1 MTPQAEQPKLPRE
14 PERTRLAAEPE
25 KTRTAGEPERTR
37 LAAEPEQTRMAG
49 EPEQTRT
56 AVELGE
62 NTQLVSRSELSHLKL
77 NRAQRLKE
85 HLLRIREAQWRPVK
99 PLPPGVSPRMVPGCT
114 LQGVIG
120 VGGMGT
126 VYLARQNALNR
137 QVAVKV
143 LTPKL
148 ANNPGFIAK
157 LRKEAQIMA
166 MLSHPNLVGC
176 HDIIVS
182 QKGAYVIMEYI
193 PGHLNGRTLVRLLGP
208 MPQQYVTSVLHAAAK
223 GLSYAYEKGY
233 THRDV
238 KPDNLLFGFSENRP
252 PDSYEE
258 LFESPEFRIT
268 LCDFGIAAPPGE
280 LFLDE
285 VDDPD
290 DLEGTTAL
298 DFDEKPIVGSPLY
311 MAPEQALF
319 PENVDCRS
327 DIYSL
332 ASTAYYLLTGAPPFP
347 GKSLEEVIDLKSQI
361 DLPKPVPPPPAPPVP
376 QELSRVIQK
385 MGMLQQEERYQDYPH
400 LLDDLARLEAP
411 YLANFSLGFLTRRYR
426 KFLNRLFLGTLAVG
440 MLVFL
445 GIYGYMAWLDRYEQQ
460 LMQENVHLA
469 KWSGALFSWQQEIHG
484 DESALVGGANSGP
497 LTLKEPLR
505 PGDYLRVGIQMMDI
519 GGTTMHIH
527 TRGDKERILMRL
539 VCYRDDAQNVIQM
552 DAVKEDP
559 NATDGFAY
567 VPVTVPRDFP
577 DANSNIVE
585 LRIQMQPGYFVV
597 WNQGIPLA
605 ICHYDKKLSVPDA
618 QFTIA
623 RVNSTLVRFSDI
635 AQVRGRVADSDKM
648 ADEKTPRL

>member
-1 MTPQAEQPKLPRE
+1 MTPQTEQPKAPGAPGQAGLP
-14 PERTRLAAEPE
+14 PEPE
-25 KTRTAGEPERTR
+25 KTRM
-37 LAAEPEQTRMAG
+37 AEDPEQARTTRDL
-49 EPEQTRT
+49 EET
-56 AVELGE
+56 
-62 NTQLVSRSELSHLKL
+62 TQVISGSELSHLKL

-99 PLPPGVSPRMVPGCT
+99 PLPPDVPPGMVPGCT

-126 VYLARQNALNR
+126 VYLARQNALTR

-176 HDIIVS
+176 HDIIVA

-208 MPQQYVTSVLHAAAK
+208 MPQQYAASVLHAAAK

-258 LFESPEFRIT
+258 LFESPEFRIA

-280 LFLDE
+280 LFPEEMDAS
-285 VDDPD
+285 D

-298 DFDEKPIVGSPLY
+298 DVDEKPIVGSPLY

-327 DIYSL
+327 DIYSM

-347 GKSLEEVIDLKSQI
+347 GKTMEEVLDLKSQI

-376 QELSRVIQK
+376 QELARVIQK
-385 MGMLQQEERYQDYPH
+385 MGMLQQEERYQDYQH

-440 MLVFL
+440 MMIFL
-445 GIYGYMAWLDRYEQQ
+445 GIYGYMAWLNRYEQQ

-484 DESALVGGANSGP
+484 DEAALLGGANSGP
-497 LTLKEPLR
+497 LTLKDPLR
-505 PGDYLRVGIQMMDI
+505 PGDYLRVGIQLMDI

-527 TRGDKERILMRL
+527 TRGDEKRILMRL
-539 VCYRDDAQNVIQM
+539 VCYRDDTQNVIQV
-552 DAVKEDP
+552 DAVRENP
-559 NATDGFAY
+559 NSTGGYSF
-567 VPVTVPRDFP
+567 VPIAVPWDFP
-577 DANSNIVE
+577 DANSTVVE

-605 ICHYDKKLSVPDA
+605 ICHYSQIPAVPDA

-623 RVNSTLVRFSDI
+623 RVNSTLVRFSNI
-635 AQVRGRVADSDKM
+635 AQVRGRVADSVKM